1 MFELEW
7 IASVYFVL
15 YRFWFRLWHYCT
27 MTVLWWKDHF
37 GILKT
42 CCIAIP
48 FSYSPYWTCT
58 CMLPL
63 ELNIYFFY
71 FFHFRYSAVSEWTR
85 LKWVGGNWIQLFNEI
100 SSLSVWRLM
109 AWKTSKSCTIHWLGI
124 DKTQIAAFM
133 KSLKRNEMLLN
144 KSPAINTCK

>member
-15 YRFWFRLWHYCT
+15 YRFWLRLWHYCT

-37 GILKT
+37 GNLKT

-48 FSYSPYWTCT
+48 FSYCPYWTCT

-85 LKWVGGNWIQLFNEI
+85 LKWVGGDWIPLFNEI

-109 AWKTSKSCTIHWLGI
+109 AWKTSKSSTIHWLGI

>member
-1 MFELEW
+1 MFELAW

-27 MTVLWWKDHF
+27 MTALWWKDHF

-42 CCIAIP
+42 CCIEIP

-58 CMLPL
+58 GMLPL
-63 ELNIYFFY
+63 ELNIYFFI
-71 FFHFRYSAVSEWTR
+71 FFISGILRYPNGRDWSE
-85 LKWVGGNWIQLFNEI
+85 LGGKWIPLFNEI
-100 SSLSVWRLM
+100 SLLSVWRLM
-109 AWKTSKSCTIHWLGI
+109 AWKTSKSSTIHWLGI